1 MGSSLADV
9 HAEYTS
15 LWNLAALY
23 FVTACFSLRF
33 IKRYKV
39 FNAI

>member
-1 MGSSLADV
+1 MGASMADV
-9 HAEYTS
+9 EAEYIA
-15 LWNLAALY
+15 LWFQAGIY

-33 IKRYKV
+33 IKRYKI